1 MKVLVFYVHPIQ
13 PKKKSDFHILSN
25 DTQPHCDIVSDLHTF
40 LTSWS
45 VEIFVLIYQGKLSD
59 KHQGS
64 VATSEDSDDIE
75 SYSGAH
81 DCDTV
86 RHKCYIVL
94 RTTHGRKGDIVLHI

>member
-1 MKVLVFYVHPIQ
+1 MEYENF
-13 PKKKSDFHILSN
+13 
-25 DTQPHCDIVSDLHTF
+25 CADLP
-40 LTSWS
+40 
-45 VEIFVLIYQGKLSD
+45 GMLSD

-64 VATSEDSDDIE
+64 VATSEDIDVIE

-94 RTTHGRKGDIVLHI
+94 RTTHGRKGDIALHI